1 MKESDGKENIPHGGK
16 EVESQR
22 KLERGEKVRQTVQL
36 GWHGSM
42 EGMQRGKVAASPG
55 MRSSVLRD
63 HWGAIKRFHLL
74 VCGFAKAITWSESPV
89 RSSSCQS
96 RKTAARKLQ

>member
-1 MKESDGKENIPHGGK
+1 MEKRTFHTGKEEG
-16 EVESQR
+16 SQR

-42 EGMQRGKVAASPG
+42 EGMQRGKVVASPG
-55 MRSSVLRD
+55 MRSSALRD

-74 VCGFAKAITWSESPV
+74 VCGFAKAITWSEE
-89 RSSSCQS
+89 SC
-96 RKTAARKLQ
+96 KELKLSDQKNCSKKASVGR